1 MLINNEIVNRIINE
15 VDIVDVVQEYVP
27 LTLKS
32 KNFWGVC
39 PFHNDSNPSMSV
51 NREKKIFKC
60 FREKNIENSTLLH
73 GKFILKDR

>member
-39 PFHNDSNPSMSV
+39 PSICSKRLSAWQRIAKEMTPDD
-51 NREKKIFKC
+51 
-60 FREKNIENSTLLH
+60 LLSH
-73 GKFILKDR
+73 PRQGSSLFALII